1 MIKMND
7 IEYQIIEMSQKD
19 YKEFR
24 KKEDEDTGCEITDT
38 TQGVWYGAS
47 HHYQNTIVI
56 DKDLKKDRKRRVL
69 IHELTHC
76 YISEYITH
84 QEQQYTEEDV
94 ADISANSH
102 DIIHKIVE
110 DYFNKTELT
119 LSVEINPDAIKKRLG
134 KKNE

>member
-1 MIKMND
+1 MKIRIND
-7 IEYQIIEMSQKD
+7 IEYQIKEMSQKE
-19 YKEFR
+19 YKDFR
-24 KKEDEDTGCEITDT
+24 KQEDENTGCEITDT

-56 DKDLKKDRKRRVL
+56 DKNLKKDRKRRVL

-84 QEQQYTEEDV
+84 QDQQYTEEDV

-102 DIIHKIVE
+102 DIIHKIITE
-110 DYFNKTELT
+110 YFKE
-119 LSVEINPDAIKKRLG
+119 E
-134 KKNE
+134 

>member
-1 MIKMND
+1 MKIKIND
-7 IEYQIIEMSQKD
+7 IEYEIIEMSQKD

-24 KKEDEDTGCEITDT
+24 KKEDEDTGSEITDT
-38 TQGVWYGAS
+38 TKGIWFGSS
-47 HHYQNTIVI
+47 HHYQNTIFI
-56 DKDLKKDRKRRVL
+56 DKNLKRDRKRKVL

-102 DIIHKIVE
+102 DLVHKIVE
-110 DYFNKTELT
+110 DYFNGNK
-119 LSVEINPDAIKKRLG
+119 V
-134 KKNE
+134 

>member
-19 YKEFR
+19 YKDFR
-24 KKEDEDTGCEITDT
+24 KKEEEDTGSEITDT
-38 TQGVWYGAS
+38 TKGTWYGAS
-47 HHYQNTIVI
+47 HHYQNTIFI
-56 DKDLKKDRKRRVL
+56 DKDLKKDRKRKVL

-76 YISEYITH
+76 YISEYVTH

-102 DIIHKIVE
+102 DIIHKIVAE
-110 DYFNKTELT
+110 YFKE
-119 LSVEINPDAIKKRLG
+119 E
-134 KKNE
+134 